1 MMTRSLS
8 IECVRALH
16 ATPLAALC
24 LPASASAWAVRDVRD
39 VRDVVVSQ
47 GYGGG
52 GNSVATWRND
62 FIERENCGAATVD
75 LTG

>member
-1 MMTRSLS
+1 MRPGAA
-8 IECVRALH
+8 RH
-16 ATPLAALC
+16 ALAALC
-24 LPASASAWAVRDVRD
+24 LPASAPAWA

-52 GNSVATWRND
+52 GNSGATWRND
-62 FIERENCGAATVD
+62 FIERENCGTATVD